1 MKDKVFV
8 DTNLWIYLHS
18 EHSIGE
24 KSKKAVSLIDE
35 YFESIVISTQV
46 LGEIFSVLIQKGIKK
61 KEEAKEIIYN
71 LLEHFKVVNI
81 SEQTLRSGIE
91 LCLRY
96 NFSYWDSQIIASALE
111 SGCNILFTEDMQH
124 GQVIEGILTIKNPF
138 MLK

>member
-1 MKDKVFV
+1 MEDKVFV

-124 GQVIEGILTIKNPF
+124 GQVIGTVKVVNPF
-138 MLK
+138 K